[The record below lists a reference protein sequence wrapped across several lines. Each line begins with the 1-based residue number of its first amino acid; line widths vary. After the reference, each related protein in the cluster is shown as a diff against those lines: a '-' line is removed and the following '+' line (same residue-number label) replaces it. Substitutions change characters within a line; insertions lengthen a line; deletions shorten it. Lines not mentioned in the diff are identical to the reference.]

1 MGIEQYRVDNLIQLR
16 TDNDN
21 TIHALEGG
29 TKNAQLHNAPIHEI
43 YLRQAHVTIFHACLL
58 YTSPSPR
65 DS

>member
-29 TKNAQLHNAPIHEI
+29 TNNAQLHNAPIHKI
-43 YLRQAHVTIFHACLL
+43 YLRQAHVTIFH
-58 YTSPSPR
+58 TVFK
-65 DS
+65 